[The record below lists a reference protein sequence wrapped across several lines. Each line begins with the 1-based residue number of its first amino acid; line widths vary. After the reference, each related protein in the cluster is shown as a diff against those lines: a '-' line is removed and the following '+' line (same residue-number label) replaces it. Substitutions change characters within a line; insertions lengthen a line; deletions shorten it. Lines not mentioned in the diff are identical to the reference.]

1 MAMPT
6 GLEKCIIAI
15 DPGASGGFCQFIGTQ
30 IVQAWKF
37 TSLSDFV
44 GDVHD
49 LIENPDCPLEIVL
62 EDCPPFA
69 GKNIPSSAGF
79 KLGKSC
85 GFYEGIARGLKLPC
99 HLVPPKT
106 WQKGLSGLAKK
117 STPQRKRL
125 LKDHAL
131 RLYPDL
137 GKEITLAT
145 ADAVLIAHYFI
156 NETTNN
162 ND

>member
-1 MAMPT
+1 M
-6 GLEKCIIAI
+6 EKSKCLVAI
-15 DPGASGGFCQFIGTQ
+15 DPGASGGFCQFVDGEA
-30 IVQAWKF
+30 VWAWKF
-37 TSLSDFV
+37 TSYSDFV
-44 GDVHD
+44 ADIMD
-49 LIENPDCPLEIVL
+49 LMENLDHTVEFIL
-62 EDCPPFA
+62 EDVPPFA

-85 GFYEGIARGLKLPC
+85 GFYEGIARGLKLPR

-106 WQKGLSGLAKK
+106 WQKGLSGLAK
-117 STPQRKRL
+117 TAGAQRKRL

-156 NETTNN
+156 NK
-162 ND
+162 DAQVQ

>member
-1 MAMPT
+1 MTA
-6 GLEKCIIAI
+6 GLERCIIAI

-30 IVQAWKF
+30 VVQAWKF
-37 TSLSDFV
+37 TSLSDFTDEV
-44 GDVHD
+44 RDLMHD
-49 LIENPDCPLEIVL
+49 PDSRLEFVL
-62 EDCPPFA
+62 EDVPPFA

-85 GFYEGIARGLKLPC
+85 GFYEGLARGLGLPC
-99 HLVPPKT
+99 HLVSPKT
-106 WQKGLSGLAKK
+106 WQKGLQGLQKTSGA
-117 STPQRKRL
+117 QRKRL
-125 LKDHAL
+125 LKDHAT

-137 GKEITLAT
+137 GKDVTLAT
-145 ADAVLIAHYFI
+145 ADAVLIGHWFI

>member
-1 MAMPT
+1 MPT

-15 DPGASGGFCQFIGTQ
+15 DPGVSGGFCQFIGTQ
-30 IVQAWKF
+30 VVQAWKF

-44 GDVHD
+44 DDVHD
-49 LIENPDCPLEIVL
+49 LMGNPDLPLELVL
-62 EDCPPFA
+62 EDVPPFA

-85 GFYEGIARGLKLPC
+85 GFYEGLARGVKIPC

-106 WQKGLSGLAKK
+106 WQKGLPGLAKT
-117 STPQRKRL
+117 SGAQRKRL
-125 LKDHAL
+125 LKDHAS

-156 NETTNN
+156 NK
-162 ND
+162 DAPVQ

>member
-1 MAMPT
+1 MST

-15 DPGASGGFCQFIGTQ
+15 DPGASGGFCQVIGTQ
-30 IVQAWKF
+30 VVQAWKF

-44 GDVHD
+44 SDVHD
-49 LIENPDCPLEIVL
+49 LIENPDVPVEIVL

-99 HLVPPKT
+99 HMVPPKT
-106 WQKGLSGLAKK
+106 WQKGLSGLAK
-117 STPQRKRL
+117 SSGAQRKRL

-156 NETTNN
+156 GNSDEQA
-162 ND
+162 

>member
-1 MAMPT
+1 MLT
-6 GLEKCIIAI
+6 GLERCVIAI

-30 IVQAWKF
+30 VVQAWKF

-49 LIENPDCPLEIVL
+49 LIENPEHPVEIVL

-99 HLVPPKT
+99 HMVPPKT
-106 WQKGLSGLAKK
+106 WQKGLSGLAK
-117 STPQRKRL
+117 SSGAQRKRL
-125 LKDHAL
+125 LKDHAT
-131 RLYPDL
+131 RLYPNL

-156 NETTNN
+156 GNRDEPTYSP
-162 ND
+162 

>member
-1 MAMPT
+1 MPT
-6 GLEKCIIAI
+6 GLERCIVAI
-15 DPGASGGFCQFIGTQ
+15 DPGASGGFCQFIGTRV
-30 IVQAWKF
+30 VQAWKF

-44 GDVHD
+44 DDVHD
-49 LIENPDCPLEIVL
+49 LMGNPDCPLEIVL
-62 EDCPPFA
+62 EDVPPFA

-85 GFYEGIARGLKLPC
+85 GFYEGLARGVKIPC

-106 WQKGLSGLAKK
+106 WQKGLSGLAKT
-117 STPQRKRL
+117 SGAQRKRL
-125 LKDHAL
+125 LKDHAT
-131 RLYPDL
+131 RLFPDL

-156 NETTNN
+156 NK
-162 ND
+162 DAPVQ

>member
-1 MAMPT
+1 MPT

-49 LIENPDCPLEIVL
+49 LMGNPDCPLELVL
-62 EDCPPFA
+62 EDVPPFA

-85 GFYEGIARGLKLPC
+85 GFYEGVARGAKIPC
-99 HLVPPKT
+99 HMVAPKT
-106 WQKGLSGLAKK
+106 WQKGLSGLAK
-117 STPQRKRL
+117 TAGAQRKRL
-125 LKDHAL
+125 LKDHAT

-156 NETTNN
+156 NK
-162 ND
+162 DAQLQ

>member
-1 MAMPT
+1 MST
-6 GLEKCIIAI
+6 GLEKCIVAI

-44 GDVHD
+44 DDVHD
-49 LIENPDCPLEIVL
+49 LMHDPDSRLELVL
-62 EDCPPFA
+62 EDVPPFA

-85 GFYEGIARGLKLPC
+85 GFYEGLARGVKIPC

-106 WQKGLSGLAKK
+106 WQKGLSGLAKT
-117 STPQRKRL
+117 SGAQRKRL
-125 LKDHAL
+125 LKDHAT

-156 NETTNN
+156 NK
-162 ND
+162 DAQVQ